1 MFKNQEL
8 IELVIISFILV
19 TSLCDS
25 GVNIVRRNKLL
36 VNCSLKGGGGGGKEL
51 IFYSNGSGNV
61 LQLPIV
67 AAVQCLLVVQHYF
80 ACAPGCQVLFEMTV
94 FLIKLL
100 ICLKRVFEQFVGSS
114 EFQTAGIKF

>member
-1 MFKNQEL
+1 M
-8 IELVIISFILV
+8 
-19 TSLCDS
+19 
-25 GVNIVRRNKLL
+25 LL
-36 VNCSLKGGGGGGKEL
+36 EGGGGGKEL

-67 AAVQCLLVVQHYF
+67 ATVQCLLVVQHYF
-80 ACAPGCQVLFEMTV
+80 ACAPGCQVLFGMTV

-100 ICLKRVFEQFVGSS
+100 ICLKRVFEQFVGFS

>member
-8 IELVIISFILV
+8 IDLVIISFILV

-36 VNCSLKGGGGGGKEL
+36 VNCSLMGGGGGGGKEL

-67 AAVQCLLVVQHYF
+67 AAVQCL
-80 ACAPGCQVLFEMTV
+80 
-94 FLIKLL
+94 
-100 ICLKRVFEQFVGSS
+100 
-114 EFQTAGIKF
+114 

>member
-67 AAVQCLLVVQHYF
+67 AAVQCL
-80 ACAPGCQVLFEMTV
+80 
-94 FLIKLL
+94 
-100 ICLKRVFEQFVGSS
+100 
-114 EFQTAGIKF
+114 

>member
-1 MFKNQEL
+1 MK
-8 IELVIISFILV
+8 
-19 TSLCDS
+19 
-25 GVNIVRRNKLL
+25 GRGG
-36 VNCSLKGGGGGGKEL
+36 GGGGGGKEL

-100 ICLKRVFEQFVGSS
+100 ICLKMVFEQFVGSS

>member
-36 VNCSLKGGGGGGKEL
+36 VNCSLKGVGGGGKEL

-67 AAVQCLLVVQHYF
+67 AAVQCL
-80 ACAPGCQVLFEMTV
+80 
-94 FLIKLL
+94 
-100 ICLKRVFEQFVGSS
+100 
-114 EFQTAGIKF
+114 